1 MNVAVLLV
9 LIGLRGG
16 DGKTDVA
23 VQFAQG
29 QLRHLAHGGAA
40 LLDAN
45 EKICV
50 RFF

>member
-1 MNVAVLLV
+1 MNVAAFLV
-9 LIGLRGG
+9 LIGLRGS
-16 DGKTDVA
+16 DGKADVA
-23 VQFAQG
+23 VQLAQG
-29 QLRHLAHGGAA
+29 QLRHLAHDGAA